1 MFYYTKIITTF
12 APQKLTDN
20 THNQKQSFLIKNMP
34 SIKNF
39 DELTAHLASK
49 GTKSRVAVVW
59 AEDDVTR
66 SAVLKALEAGIIT
79 VTFVGCRQEIEA
91 DERLA
96 QYKSEFS
103 IIDASDRDDAAAK
116 AVAEVREDRANVL
129 RKGGFRLKRAM
140 PTQMAFARLLE
151 GYLGRYP
158 EEDGLHQ
165 VFIDIGYE
173 QVTVHLFQ
181 GAKFKASKTIDFGCR
196 DIDETIAEL
205 KNVDRHVAST
215 YKDTNFEDVLDSV
228 ECMRVYDQLCF
239 EINKVI
245 NFYNFSNADNVE
257 RMYLLGGGIE
267 IKQLFDVIVASF
279 GIPLET
285 AVMVLP
291 PEMQNIEK
299 VGTYTLA
306 IAAMLEGEAV
316 KRGA

>member
-129 RKGGFRLKRAM
+129 MKGLLNTDNLLRAVLNKETGIL
-140 PTQMAFARLLE
+140 PKGNVLTHVTVADIPELQRLL
-151 GYLGRYP
+151 LFTDAAVIPCPTVDQR
-158 EEDGLHQ
+158 
-165 VFIDIGYE
+165 IE
-173 QVTVHLFQ
+173 QVKYVT
-181 GAKFKASKTIDFGCR
+181 K
-196 DIDETIAEL
+196 IAHAL
-205 KNVDRHVAST
+205 H
-215 YKDTNFEDVLDSV
+215 
-228 ECMRVYDQLCF
+228 
-239 EINKVI
+239 
-245 NFYNFSNADNVE
+245 
-257 RMYLLGGGIE
+257 IE
-267 IKQLFDVIVASF
+267 QPKISLIHCS
-279 GIPLET
+279 
-285 AVMVLP
+285 
-291 PEMQNIEK
+291 EK
-299 VGTYTLA
+299 VDERHFPCTGDYV
-306 IAAMLEGEAV
+306 IIKEKAANGEFGNCIVDGPLDLKTSLCYESMHHKGINSPINGEADAV
-316 KRGA
+316 LFPR

>member
-103 IIDASDRDDAAAK
+103 IISVLLSTRASSASS
-116 AVAEVREDRANVL
+116 
-129 RKGGFRLKRAM
+129 M
-140 PTQMAFARLLE
+140 PATATTLLPRLLP
-151 GYLGRYP
+151 RF
-158 EEDGLHQ
+158 
-165 VFIDIGYE
+165 VK
-173 QVTVHLFQ
+173 TVP
-181 GAKFKASKTIDFGCR
+181 TC
-196 DIDETIAEL
+196 
-205 KNVDRHVAST
+205 
-215 YKDTNFEDVLDSV
+215 
-228 ECMRVYDQLCF
+228 
-239 EINKVI
+239 
-245 NFYNFSNADNVE
+245 
-257 RMYLLGGGIE
+257 
-267 IKQLFDVIVASF
+267 
-279 GIPLET
+279 
-285 AVMVLP
+285 
-291 PEMQNIEK
+291 
-299 VGTYTLA
+299 
-306 IAAMLEGEAV
+306 
-316 KRGA
+316 